1 MSKKYNKYT
10 NFSPCKELL
19 KSDYAQCIINI
30 IDDDESFITE
40 QMKVE
45 FFEYMQNFKTGD
57 DIFEHCNTFF
67 NQPKGS
73 DFATKKY
80 LLKGKVVADGI
91 YKKNIGRVASRNG
104 LRWNINSSI
113 IKSFA
118 RSSAGIS
125 PISDEAD
132 ESIIDLF
139 SVDYEDATDCNLFR
153 SFIADS
159 KIENFLIQPS
169 IMWTF
174 EGYYDDDVF
183 MGYEL
188 KDLPCILGL
197 PGPDG
202 TSKNYENNERL
213 AFSIQIPYGITVRKP
228 TSFDAQMMPVWRLGG
243 KTKPHTECAPKFGN
257 TGFDEYVHEPVTLKQ
272 ITSQFYTIKK

>member
-1 MSKKYNKYT
+1 
-10 NFSPCKELL
+10 
-19 KSDYAQCIINI
+19 
-30 IDDDESFITE
+30 
-40 QMKVE
+40 
-45 FFEYMQNFKTGD
+45 
-57 DIFEHCNTFF
+57 
-67 NQPKGS
+67 
-73 DFATKKY
+73 

-104 LRWNINSSI
+104 LRWNLNSAI

-118 RSSAGIS
+118 SRSVGPS
-125 PISDEAD
+125 PISDVGD

-153 SFIADS
+153 NFIEDS
-159 KIENFLIQPS
+159 KVENCLIQPS

-174 EGYYDDDVF
+174 EAYYDDDVF

-197 PGPDG
+197 PGSDG
-202 TSKNYENNERL
+202 TSKNYDTTERL
-213 AFSIQIPYGITVRKP
+213 AFSMQIPYSITVRKP
-228 TSFDAQMMPVWRLGG
+228 TSFDAQMMPVWRPGG
-243 KTKPHTECAPKFGN
+243 KTKPHTECVAKFGN

-272 ITSQFYTIKK
+272 ITSQFYRIKK